1 MKNLRQIFST
11 TLLLCMCVIF
21 TACPSPE
28 PDTVEDFVDLSQ
40 TSLSYESTGGSTTL
54 TVSSNVAWNVEGA
67 PSWISV
73 DPSSSGTGTTTIKV
87 VAFQNSSTTSRS
99 VSLQFKGGNA
109 SAYLQINQEAKGGGT
124 PSTNITGYT
133 NGHEWVDLGLP
144 SKKKWATMNIGASS
158 AEQYGDFYAWGEVA
172 TKSSYTWSNY
182 KHCNG
187 TEASVKNIGSNITS
201 TDYDVALKKWGSKWQ
216 MPTQDDYKELCQK
229 CTISYATING
239 KKLIKFTGPNGSYVY
254 FPCSGY
260 YEGSKKDHEDIGAWY
275 WTATVDANDLSGAYL
290 FGGIYEPSSS
300 EKWLIMPQTR
310 NKGCNVRAITSDNDA
325 ETGFDASIIKG
336 TTWMMKNN
344 GKLLTVTFDSNGS
357 KGVYIE
363 ADGDEGDD
371 MWDPMYGG
379 SFTYSVSNNDITV
392 VFDDIRYTV
401 TVTAFSTNQM
411 KINSSDNLWGNV
423 TLDKTDN
430 TLSTSNVVGTWKYRD
445 DDNELWTINL
455 ASTGKGYLKYDGDKE
470 NIYWALSGK
479 YILIM
484 AEEEYEPE
492 YVLTIFNRG
501 SSFLELY
508 YEEIGETVRFTK

>member
-1 MKNLRQIFST
+1 
-11 TLLLCMCVIF
+11 
-21 TACPSPE
+21 
-28 PDTVEDFVDLSQ
+28 
-40 TSLSYESTGGSTTL
+40 
-54 TVSSNVAWNVEGA
+54 
-67 PSWISV
+67 
-73 DPSSSGTGTTTIKV
+73 
-87 VAFQNSSTTSRS
+87 
-99 VSLQFKGGNA
+99 
-109 SAYLQINQEAKGGGT
+109 
-124 PSTNITGYT
+124 
-133 NGHEWVDLGLP
+133 
-144 SKKKWATMNIGASS
+144 
-158 AEQYGDFYAWGEVA
+158 
-172 TKSSYTWSNY
+172 
-182 KHCNG
+182 
-187 TEASVKNIGSNITS
+187 
-201 TDYDVALKKWGSKWQ
+201 
-216 MPTQDDYKELCQK
+216 
-229 CTISYATING
+229 
-239 KKLIKFTGPNGSYVY
+239 
-254 FPCSGY
+254 
-260 YEGSKKDHEDIGAWY
+260 
-275 WTATVDANDLSGAYL
+275 
-290 FGGIYEPSSS
+290 
-300 EKWLIMPQTR
+300 
-310 NKGCNVRAITSDNDA
+310 
-325 ETGFDASIIKG
+325 
-336 TTWMMKNN
+336 MMKNN

-401 TVTAFSTNQM
+401 TVKAFSTNQM

-423 TLDKTDN
+423 TLNKTDN

-479 YILIM
+479 YVLIM